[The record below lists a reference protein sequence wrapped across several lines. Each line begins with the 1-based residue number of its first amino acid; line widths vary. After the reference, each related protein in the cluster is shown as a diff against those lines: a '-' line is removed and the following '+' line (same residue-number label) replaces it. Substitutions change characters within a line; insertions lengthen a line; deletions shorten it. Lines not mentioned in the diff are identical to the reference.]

1 MCLCLDIVTGNG
13 ERMANR
19 RGSLLASISLKRL
32 LLYDK
37 LFDYKDKTDLNLRE
51 NGPTKAPLPL
61 PSCAK
66 PRFIEQDTL
75 LQ

>member
-1 MCLCLDIVTGNG
+1 VPLVTVNGNA
-13 ERMANR
+13 ECKANR

-37 LFDYKDKTDLNLRE
+37 LFDYKDKTDPNLRE
-51 NGPTKAPLPL
+51 NGPTKAQLPL
-61 PSCAK
+61 PSYTK
-66 PRFIEQDTL
+66 PRFIEQDIL